1 MTYQCPFSGCGRT
14 ATSPRVKNQFCN
26 FVQYFLIRV
35 QSLWLSVNDTSQCL
49 RGRNTTIRLISA
61 TRLRS
66 AGHFVTP
73 LPAVMSSPPAAPP
86 SRTLQETAASRQP
99 DNTGGRKWIIHKRFC
114 AMDFKSLTSHV
125 MLANSRLM
133 FCICLANC
141 TYFADFYTN
150 QQRKSGVVC
159 RCQDRE

>member
-1 MTYQCPFSGCGRT
+1 MF
-14 ATSPRVKNQFCN
+14 AHDSPVPILRLWPDRDFAQSEESIL
-26 FVQYFLIRV
+26 QLGILLLIRV

-86 SRTLQETAASRQP
+86 SQTLQETAASRQP

-114 AMDFKSLTSHV
+114 AMDCRSLTSHV
-125 MLANSRLM
+125 LLANSRKKF
-133 FCICLANC
+133 FCQQANEL
-141 TYFADFYTN
+141 FWKLF
-150 QQRKSGVVC
+150 
-159 RCQDRE
+159 